1 MSDEESGSLLL
12 RRNYLLA
19 NTAYQRHK
27 APGLLQWLLL
37 VQLPIQ
43 KSYSIISCSA
53 EY

>member
-1 MSDEESGSLLL
+1 MSDEESGSLFL

-19 NTAYQRHK
+19 STAYQRYK

-37 VQLPIQ
+37 DQLPIQ
-43 KSYSIISCSA
+43 KSYLIASCA